1 MYDQDTNLIFTKK
14 KKKNTIG
21 RFTGGGNRERKCN
34 LLREQARE
42 RERAIKGKRGKI
54 NERE

>member
-1 MYDQDTNLIFTKK
+1 MYDQDTNLIFTK

-34 LLREQARE
+34 LLREHARE